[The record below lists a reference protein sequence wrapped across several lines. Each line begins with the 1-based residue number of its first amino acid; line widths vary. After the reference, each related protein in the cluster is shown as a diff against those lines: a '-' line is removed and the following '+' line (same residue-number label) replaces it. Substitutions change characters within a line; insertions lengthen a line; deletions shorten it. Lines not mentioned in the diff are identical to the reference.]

1 MHICVNTYQSPFF
14 ALQQLALVSYLLQPV
29 YEKALVYFLLVPV
42 TFTVVPISFFNDL
55 LVKAFFVNAISLS
68 IPLAP
73 NVLMKSVSNV
83 NRTDKLKMY
92 IFKYISDE
100 FGVLKKLI
108 RYILEIVGKL
118 NYGMPFFP

>member
-1 MHICVNTYQSPFF
+1 MHIWVNTYQSPFF
-14 ALQQLALVSYLLQPV
+14 DLQQRALVYLLLQPV
-29 YEKALVYFLLVPV
+29 YEKAPVYFLLVPV
-42 TFTVVPISFFNDL
+42 SFTVVPISFFNDL

-108 RYILEIVGKL
+108 RYILETVGKL
-118 NYGMPFFP
+118 NYGMPVL

>member
-1 MHICVNTYQSPFF
+1 MS
-14 ALQQLALVSYLLQPV
+14 
-29 YEKALVYFLLVPV
+29 
-42 TFTVVPISFFNDL
+42 FTVVPISFFNDL

-73 NVLMKSVSNV
+73 NVLMKAVSNV

-100 FGVLKKLI
+100 FGVSKKLI

-118 NYGMPFFP
+118 NYGMNPAL

>member
-1 MHICVNTYQSPFF
+1 M
-14 ALQQLALVSYLLQPV
+14 

-42 TFTVVPISFFNDL
+42 TFTVVPIRFFNDL

-83 NRTDKLKMY
+83 NKTDKLKMY

-118 NYGMPFFP
+118 NYGMPVL

>member
-1 MHICVNTYQSPFF
+1 MHIWVNTYQSPFF
-14 ALQQLALVSYLLQPV
+14 DLQQRALVYLLLQPV
-29 YEKALVYFLLVPV
+29 YEKAPVYFLLVPV